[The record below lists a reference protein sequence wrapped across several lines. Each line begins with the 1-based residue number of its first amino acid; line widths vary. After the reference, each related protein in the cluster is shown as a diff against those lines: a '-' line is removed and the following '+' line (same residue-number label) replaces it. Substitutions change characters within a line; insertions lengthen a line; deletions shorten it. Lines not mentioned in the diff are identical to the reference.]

1 MENLQ
6 SVYKGYFKKAL
17 QKNPIY
23 RESSDPYEII
33 SNFFDTASIEDH
45 LLLLKRVYK
54 NAISPKSFNRDIA
67 DVLYR
72 YKLISQLLNAAWV
85 IYKADVK
92 FSKSIGLVGKHKS
105 KGKVLSD
112 AELTVYLKSDEIVNP
127 YLVFER
133 LYRELSLYKLQD
145 QLYEMLNLSL
155 CSNEHAE
162 EQLKI
167 RKVYKSLVKVL
178 IGCWLIFKN
187 EIASN
192 HITETVMEPVKEN
205 EDCGSFT
212 SVSDAL
218 NTLFKTRSP
227 VKLSM
232 SLRKMLVDY
241 MLYNAN
247 GLPVDFEEVVGDYYR
262 LNNFLDHV
270 INNGN
275 EN

>member
-23 RESSDPYEII
+23 GESTNPYEII
-33 SNFFDTASIEDH
+33 SNFFDAASIEDH
-45 LLLLKRVYK
+45 LLLLRRIYK
-54 NAISPKSFNRDIA
+54 NAISLKSFNRDIA

-72 YKLISQLLNAAWV
+72 YKLISQLLNATWV
-85 IYKADVK
+85 VYKTDVK
-92 FSKSIGLVGKHKS
+92 FSKSIGLSGKHKL

-112 AELTVYLKSDEIVNP
+112 TKLAAYLKPDEIVDP
-127 YLVFER
+127 YLVFEI
-133 LYRELSLYKLQD
+133 LYKELSLYKLQD

-162 EQLKI
+162 EQVKI
-167 RKVYKSLVKVL
+167 KKVYKSLVKVL
-178 IGCWLIFKN
+178 ICCWLIFKN
-187 EIASN
+187 EIAS
-192 HITETVMEPVKEN
+192 HHTTETVIESVKEN
-205 EDCGSFT
+205 EDRGFFT
-212 SVSDAL
+212 SVNDSL
-218 NTLFKTRSP
+218 NTLIKTRSP

-241 MLYNAN
+241 TLYNAN
-247 GLPVDFEEVVGDYYR
+247 GLPLDFEEVVSDYYR